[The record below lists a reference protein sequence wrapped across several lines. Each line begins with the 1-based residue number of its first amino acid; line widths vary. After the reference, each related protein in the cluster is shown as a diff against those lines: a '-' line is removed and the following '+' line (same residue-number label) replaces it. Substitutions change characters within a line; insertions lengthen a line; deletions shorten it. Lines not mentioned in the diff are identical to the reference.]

1 MMEDNPEESVRN
13 NVDGTRVIA
22 DLAVKYGTRKFV
34 MVSTGQ
40 SGSHERDGLLETYL
54 RDLRAEL

>member
-22 DLAVKYGTRKFV
+22 RLVGEIR
-34 MVSTGQ
+34 
-40 SGSHERDGLLETYL
+40 HEEVCDGI
-54 RDLRAEL
+54 D